1 MPSLER
7 EAQRL
12 LDWRQQMDQWLGS
25 SFDKDQLVKELR
37 DTAEVIRDHG
47 LAGGINVAAVA
58 KSLEDFRAAPIK
70 AALNAL
76 STLDDPRKRGA
87 VLTVIGK
94 RLDGTIAL
102 ADQVRDRFDELLRTA
117 AHELQVNTQAIGPDP
132 VGDAVSTLVAEFD
145 RAAKLLEA
153 LQQ

>member
-1 MPSLER
+1 
-7 EAQRL
+7 
-12 LDWRQQMDQWLGS
+12 
-25 SFDKDQLVKELR
+25 
-37 DTAEVIRDHG
+37 
-47 LAGGINVAAVA
+47 
-58 KSLEDFRAAPIK
+58 
-70 AALNAL
+70 
-76 STLDDPRKRGA
+76 
-87 VLTVIGK
+87 VLTVIGR

-117 AHELQVNTQAIGPDP
+117 AHELQVNTQAIGSDP